1 MNLTTIDPYA
11 YYPRS
16 HPMKLA
22 MRGVS
27 RKWFLCYSKLL
38 ALEWCVTDDPTVPY
52 AATDG
57 RKLILNNQGVDRLG
71 AGASGVDNLVFL
83 LCHEALHAVLGHP
96 WRGMKLKNKKVANI
110 AADYIVNAMIDD
122 QKLPVIPDI
131 YLDKKVSGDLSL
143 EQLYRKLLNEDDPSQ
158 PNTIGEDLVELEEG
172 EGEDIEKIIDELN
185 QANEELIIADAAHA
199 KATGKVATICVD
211 RGSTKEIRW
220 QDLLREH
227 FCEKTNNRWVSPVNR
242 PVFGSTKMVCLG
254 RAKPKSGTLVVAID
268 TSGSVSQQMLSDF
281 LSEAEAIIEQ
291 TNPIETHVISASHR
305 VCEHVVVERGE
316 SVPTTLKGGGGTM
329 FQPTFDYLVSQGIE
343 PSAVIYL
350 TDGYAGDATRLKPLL
365 FPVLWVS
372 TGATNMNQG
381 IVIPV

>member
-1 MNLTTIDPYA
+1 MNSTIIDPYD
-11 YYPRS
+11 YFPKG
-16 HPMKLA
+16 HPIKVA
-22 MRGVS
+22 VRDVG

-38 ALEWCVTDDPTVPY
+38 ALEWHITDDPSIPY
-52 AATDG
+52 GATDG
-57 RKLILNNQGVDRLG
+57 RRLILNTNGIAEMAAGSQGID
-71 AGASGVDNLVFL
+71 ALVFL
-83 LCHEALHAVLGHP
+83 LCHEALHALLGHP
-96 WRGMKLKNKKVANI
+96 WRGTKLRNKQVANI
-110 AADYIVNAMIDD
+110 AADYIVNAMIDA
-122 QKLPVIPDI
+122 QNLPTIPNI
-131 YLDKKVSGDLSL
+131 YLDHKVSGDLSL
-143 EQLYRKLLNEDDPSQ
+143 EQLYRKLLNDEPPPETNPTGSDLIEMELGD
-158 PNTIGEDLVELEEG
+158 GEDEQEV
-172 EGEDIEKIIDELN
+172 IDKLSES
-185 QANEELIIADAAHA
+185 NEAMMIADAAHA
-199 KATGKVATICVD
+199 KKTGKTSTMCVD
-211 RGSTKEIRW
+211 RGTTKDIRW
-220 QDLLREH
+220 QDILREY

-281 LSEAEAIIEQ
+281 LSEVEAIIEQ

-350 TDGYAGDATRLKPLL
+350 TDGYASDATRLRPLL